1 MPTNSDMNKKEAQ
14 KMYDK
19 EVARFA
25 KRIAAAY
32 SSDKIRLVTSRNARR
47 AVLLHDIDAINDIIK
62 DIPNMPAGFQSDFCD
77 AFIGEDMAGL
87 DLATPAILGYA
98 YRAISARAAGGE
110 PGQQE
115 RLDKLARRIDD
126 LSADFANSGGMVVRQ
141 NEWPLINMTNIAN
154 ENEDFSIMLDAR
166 MSDVDGTQKAEMTAN
181 KEHADI
187 VAQNYDEAWNLD
199 NLNPEDVDKLAD
211 RADEVYEVLH
221 DVTIREAIMKKLA
234 KVKMLDAKG
243 RVIPQFD
250 SDGEILHDSRYESIA
265 ELVEHDIAKR
275 YIADVNA
282 EIDKDTIED
291 EFNETLLIKLYEI
304 YAADQIVRGAA
315 ETPEQFDDPK
325 FRKEFEKMLEPDGD
339 GVEISDNGY
348 NVAIETQTDA
358 TVGWFA
364 RLRRK
369 IGGDGKKL
377 EKLWKKLNR
386 SLEHIDDM
394 ADVRMSRAAVE
405 RRKKRRNFAGRVL
418 IGFTSSFV
426 ASAFITV
433 SATAAAARLGKS
445 LAWGSAYVGGGAA
458 LGIMGFQIARWI
470 RNQKKNNLPVT
481 WEEFTKNKQ
490 LVRSLM
496 TSGLAIV
503 AMVLSALGLAG
514 VGMAVGIGA
523 AALGA
528 YNNGLGVFQSARDSK
543 MSRRQR
549 IAWTIANVASVI
561 FGALGGKSFAQYGI
575 GKYNQWNPENTW
587 LQNKEAIPGK
597 LEKVSDEITHERT
610 IMHYPDKML
619 QSAKN
624 AVEGWYA
631 HDYPNHP
638 EILQQ
643 DIDAVNQYNLDHDT
657 NLDPYRILRAMKIS
671 QPSRLAYT
679 PAWSDTYN
687 VPQELISQAAHAV
700 GGGVYDP
707 AGMEAAKFLDAN
719 YLGES
724 GNVGDVPMGHTIN
737 KTYSPITELPTQTNE
752 TVIDQPAR
760 YESTGYDVRTEP
772 VGVNAGYGAF
782 GNYPKRDRAP
792 VKTALGDK
800 VALLHDRI
808 GSFLDRVRRN
818 RQNESVSEDVPPVIR
833 NDELKDELPTFTLEE
848 TQETQEQQLPSI
860 VLDERDE
867 ESRIPEEKTTSPARR
882 EYVAPVV
889 NLSQTQQVPD
899 LRLKDMPVALP
910 DPENRKY
917 EPLSDFAFALTA
929 DQAEHLDNLHKQL
942 ATVRAEI
949 KSPRPMRADKYVKL
963 YRQAKHLT
971 DEINSFTAELGNPS
985 AFEFEQALAEVDRR
999 KKLQNLLKQYDNHM
1013 QREPKGSD
1021 VQEWQHL
1028 KWETEGKKLV
1038 DKIEALGGKDSLD
1051 ESTLHFATPKPGRLE
1066 QKQAEVARREKERQ
1080 EQKHDVFVMP
1090 MREQPKQTEKMRSS
1104 EPEHIAARTAFVQ
1117 KALSKATDMAFDD
1130 PDHRIP
1136 NALVRLGKQGD
1147 LTSKPFMKIR
1157 GVPVKLFDLTGNNT
1171 PITQNENRAMVVVD
1185 IDGLPLPFFLANGN
1199 EGIDKIEAGKWY
1211 PLFEVTRDGSWR
1223 FQKTAEY
1230 FNPSG
1235 IKQPNGLPVEEISDI
1250 SNALNSFVGDIRNYT
1265 DKAATYRHQQEG
1277 LDGFIGGVD
1286 AIDQVDPNMVA
1297 DIVNY
1302 QSSTA
1307 NAYLGAHIYWQGDK
1321 VVGAYAPYINW
1332 YLKNVKHRNYG
1343 GKTWEDDI
1351 SEPRPKHS
1359 EKRSDNVPHT
1369 GVENVSTKQEQPVPE
1384 PVQKH
1389 TKKRVE
1395 MPKPIESVA
1404 EKNGLGTVLKTAIY
1418 KNEHDIDGGH
1428 EIPASLIKLAQQPD
1442 IISTPITTIRGVPVK
1457 LVDITGH
1464 NNPFTQNEN
1473 RAMVIVD
1480 VNGQRIPFYLANG
1493 NEHGGVT
1500 GVAGVW
1506 RPVLTLDH
1514 TGRWYINS
1522 NDYANSEELDTIIDA
1537 LNEHIGDIR
1546 NYRDNMATQ
1555 TRIEMTGDDES
1566 FVGGVDAIEH
1576 VDPNKILDII
1586 KAGRAA
1592 DNDETIWWPYGGGT
1606 SWHALPSAVAR
1617 FLREVESPDYDYPKG
1632 WERIKN
1638 TMGEFRNGVDE
1649 IRDKLR
1655 WPFRRHRD
1663 KKYE

>member
-1 MPTNSDMNKKEAQ
+1 MPINSDMNKKEAQ

-47 AVLLHDIDAINDIIK
+47 AVVLHDIDAINDIIK
-62 DIPNMPAGFQSDFCD
+62 DIPNMPAGFRSDFCD

-115 RLDKLARRIDD
+115 RLDELATRIDD

-141 NEWPLINMTNIAN
+141 NEWPLINMSNIAN

-166 MSDVDGTQKAEMTAN
+166 MSDVDNVKKSEMAKN
-181 KEHADI
+181 KEHADT
-187 VAQNYDEAWNLD
+187 VAQNYDKAWNLD

-221 DVTIREAIMKKLA
+221 NAIIREGVMKKFA

-243 RVIPQFD
+243 RVIPQFTSGKRGEYD
-250 SDGEILHDSRYESIA
+250 EYENYEPGFEILRDSRYESIA

-275 YIADVNA
+275 YITDVNA
-282 EIDKDTIED
+282 EIDKDIIED

-304 YAADQIVRGAA
+304 YVADRIVRGAA
-315 ETPEQFDDPK
+315 ETPEQFDNPK

-433 SATAAAARLGKS
+433 SATAAAAKLGKS
-445 LAWGSAYVGGGAA
+445 LALGSAYVGGGAA
-458 LGIMGFQIARWI
+458 LGIMGLQIARWI
-470 RNQKKNNLPVT
+470 RNQKKNNLPVS
-481 WEEFTKNKQ
+481 WEEFKKNKQ

-528 YNNGLGVFQSARDSK
+528 YNNGRGVFEAARDVK

-549 IAWTIANVASVI
+549 IAWTIANVASII

-575 GKYNQWNPENTW
+575 AKYNQWNPDNTW
-587 LQNKEAIPGK
+587 FNNKTAVPGK
-597 LEKVSDEITHERT
+597 LEKVSDEITHEKT

-760 YESTGYDVRTEP
+760 YKTTFDVKPKP
-772 VGVNAGYGAF
+772 VDVKAGYGAF
-782 GNYPKRDRAP
+782 GNYPKRDRTSF
-792 VKTALGDK
+792 KTAAGDK
-800 VALLHDRI
+800 IALLHDRV

-818 RQNESVSEDVPPVIR
+818 RQNESSSEDVTPVIR
-833 NDELKDELPTFTLEE
+833 NDEPKNELPTFTLEE

-867 ESRIPEEKTTSPARR
+867 ESRIPEEKTTSPAHR
-882 EYVAPVV
+882 EYVAPEISLDRVFPKPLFDD
-889 NLSQTQQVPD
+889 NKGRLAELREKTEPQPEQVAPWQF
-899 LRLKDMPVALP
+899 KDMPTALP
-910 DPENRKY
+910 DPEKRKY
-917 EPLSDFAFALTA
+917 EPLSDFAFALTEE
-929 DQAEHLDNLHKQL
+929 QAEQWNNLHKQL
-942 ATVRAEI
+942 ATVRAEMRN
-949 KSPRPMRADKYVKL
+949 SFTRADKMLKL
-963 YRQAKHLT
+963 RKQASRLT
-971 DEINSFTAELGNPS
+971 NEINSFQNELGNPS
-985 AFEFEQALAEVDRR
+985 TFEIEQALAEVDRR
-999 KKLQNLLKQYDNHM
+999 KKLQSLLKQYENHM
-1013 QREPKGSD
+1013 RREPKGSD
-1021 VQEWQHL
+1021 TQEWRYL
-1028 KWETEGKKLV
+1028 KWKTESQKLL
-1038 DKIEALGGKDSLD
+1038 DKIADLGGENSLGDSNLR
-1051 ESTLHFATPKPGRLE
+1051 FATPKLGRFE
-1066 QKQAEVARREKERQ
+1066 QKQAEVAQREMERQ
-1080 EQKHDVFVMP
+1080 EQKRDVFVMP
-1090 MREQPKQTEKMRSS
+1090 MREQPREKQTLETEKQKVDVLPEPFTFEHEKPEFESRYNREKHFDIGNHTVPHVDVKNILKQANARQVS
-1104 EPEHIAARTAFVQ
+1104 EHDQKPAEKPAEKRVEAPKPIEPLVKENNLGTVLETAVYKAKHDVDGVHDVPE
-1117 KALSKATDMAFDD
+1117 S
-1130 PDHRIP
+1130 
-1136 NALVRLGKQGD
+1136 LVRLAHCPDIISTQI
-1147 LTSKPFMKIR
+1147 TEIR
-1157 GVPVKLFDLTGNNT
+1157 GVPVKL
-1171 PITQNENRAMVVVD
+1171 I
-1185 IDGLPLPFFLANGN
+1185 
-1199 EGIDKIEAGKWY
+1199 
-1211 PLFEVTRDGSWR
+1211 
-1223 FQKTAEY
+1223 
-1230 FNPSG
+1230 
-1235 IKQPNGLPVEEISDI
+1235 
-1250 SNALNSFVGDIRNYT
+1250 
-1265 DKAATYRHQQEG
+1265 
-1277 LDGFIGGVD
+1277 
-1286 AIDQVDPNMVA
+1286 
-1297 DIVNY
+1297 
-1302 QSSTA
+1302 
-1307 NAYLGAHIYWQGDK
+1307 
-1321 VVGAYAPYINW
+1321 
-1332 YLKNVKHRNYG
+1332 
-1343 GKTWEDDI
+1343 
-1351 SEPRPKHS
+1351 
-1359 EKRSDNVPHT
+1359 
-1369 GVENVSTKQEQPVPE
+1369 
-1384 PVQKH
+1384 
-1389 TKKRVE
+1389 
-1395 MPKPIESVA
+1395 
-1404 EKNGLGTVLKTAIY
+1404 
-1418 KNEHDIDGGH
+1418 
-1428 EIPASLIKLAQQPD
+1428 
-1442 IISTPITTIRGVPVK
+1442 
-1457 LVDITGH
+1457 DITGQ

-1480 VNGQRIPFYLANG
+1480 VDGLRIPFYLANG
-1493 NEHGGVT
+1493 NEYGVT
-1500 GVAGVW
+1500 GNTGVW
-1506 RPVLTLDH
+1506 RPVLTLDSK
-1514 TGRWYINS
+1514 GRWYINPS
-1522 NDYANSEELDTIIDA
+1522 DYADSEELDDIIDA
-1537 LNEHIGDIR
+1537 LNKRIGDIR
-1546 NYRDNMATQ
+1546 NYKDLMASSARRDA
-1555 TRIEMTGDDES
+1555 GYS
-1566 FVGGVDAIEH
+1566 GFVGGVDAVEP
-1576 VDPNKILDII
+1576 VDPNKILDIVSASA
-1586 KAGRAA
+1586 KTK
-1592 DNDETIWWPYGGGT
+1592 DNFMVWSPYGNGG
-1606 SWHALPSAVAR
+1606 SWSAKPGILSR
-1617 FLREVESPDYDYPKG
+1617 FLREVESPDYRQPKLAEKVKDDLRG
-1632 WERIKN
+1632 FIKEAQ
-1638 TMGEFRNGVDE
+1638 GKIEG
-1649 IRDKLR
+1649 IRDRFPK
-1655 WPFRRHRD
+1655 PFRWRD
-1663 KKYE
+1663 RGKKYE

>member
-1 MPTNSDMNKKEAQ
+1 MPINSDMNKKEAQ

-47 AVLLHDIDAINDIIK
+47 AVVLHDIDAINDIIK
-62 DIPNMPAGFQSDFCD
+62 DIPNMPAGFRSDFCD

-115 RLDKLARRIDD
+115 RLDELATRIDD

-141 NEWPLINMTNIAN
+141 NEWPLINMSNIAN

-166 MSDVDGTQKAEMTAN
+166 MSDVDNVKKSEMAKN
-181 KEHADI
+181 KEHADT
-187 VAQNYDEAWNLD
+187 VAQNYDKAWNLD

-221 DVTIREAIMKKLA
+221 NAIIREGVMKKFA

-243 RVIPQFD
+243 RVIPQFTSGKRGEYD
-250 SDGEILHDSRYESIA
+250 EYENYEPGFEILRDSRYESIA

-275 YIADVNA
+275 YITDVNA
-282 EIDKDTIED
+282 EIDKDIIED

-304 YAADQIVRGAA
+304 YVADRIVRGAA
-315 ETPEQFDDPK
+315 ETPEQFDNPK

-433 SATAAAARLGKS
+433 SATAAAAKLGKS
-445 LAWGSAYVGGGAA
+445 LALGSAYVGGGAA
-458 LGIMGFQIARWI
+458 LGIMGLQIARWI
-470 RNQKKNNLPVT
+470 RNQKKNNLPVS
-481 WEEFTKNKQ
+481 WEEFKKNKQ

-528 YNNGLGVFQSARDSK
+528 YNNGRGVFEAARDVK

-549 IAWTIANVASVI
+549 IAWTIANVASII

-575 GKYNQWNPENTW
+575 AKYNQWNPDNTW
-587 LQNKEAIPGK
+587 FNNKTAVPGK
-597 LEKVSDEITHERT
+597 LEKVSDEITHEKT

-719 YLGES
+719 YLGKS
-724 GNVGDVPMGHTIN
+724 GNIGDVPMGHTIN

-782 GNYPKRDRAP
+782 GNYPKRDRTSF
-792 VKTALGDK
+792 KTAAGDK
-800 VALLHDRI
+800 IALLHDRV

-818 RQNESVSEDVPPVIR
+818 RQNESSSEDVTPVIR
-833 NDELKDELPTFTLEE
+833 NDEPKNELPTFTLEE
-848 TQETQEQQLPSI
+848 IQETQEQQLPSI
-860 VLDERDE
+860 FLDERDE

-882 EYVAPVV
+882 EYVAPKISLDRVFPKP
-889 NLSQTQQVPD
+889 LFDDDKGRLAELREKSQPQPEPIPQW
-899 LRLKDMPVALP
+899 RIEDMPTALP

-917 EPLSDFAFALTA
+917 EPLPDFAFALTEE
-929 DQAEHLDNLHKQL
+929 QAERWNDLHKQL
-942 ATVRAEI
+942 ATVRAEMRN
-949 KSPRPMRADKYVKL
+949 SFTRADKMLKL
-963 YRQAKHLT
+963 RKQANRLT
-971 DEINSFTAELGNPS
+971 NEINSFQNELGNPS
-985 AFEFEQALAEVDRR
+985 TFEIEQALAEVDRR
-999 KKLQNLLKQYDNHM
+999 KKLENLLRQYKNHM
-1013 QREPKGSD
+1013 RREPKGSD
-1021 VQEWQHL
+1021 TQEWQHM
-1028 KWETEGKKLV
+1028 KWETESQKLL
-1038 DKIEALGGKDSLD
+1038 DKIADLGGEASLNDSNLR
-1051 ESTLHFATPKPGRLE
+1051 FATPKLGRFE
-1066 QKQAEVARREKERQ
+1066 QKQAEVAQREMERQ
-1080 EQKHDVFVMP
+1080 EQKRDVFVMP
-1090 MREQPKQTEKMRSS
+1090 MREQPREKQILETEKQKVDVLP
-1104 EPEHIAARTAFVQ
+1104 EPFTFEHEKPEFESRYNRE
-1117 KALSKATDMAFDD
+1117 KRFDIGNHTVPHVD
-1130 PDHRIP
+1130 VKSI
-1136 NALVRLGKQGD
+1136 LKQ
-1147 LTSKPFMKIR
+1147 
-1157 GVPVKLFDLTGNNT
+1157 
-1171 PITQNENRAMVVVD
+1171 
-1185 IDGLPLPFFLANGN
+1185 
-1199 EGIDKIEAGKWY
+1199 
-1211 PLFEVTRDGSWR
+1211 
-1223 FQKTAEY
+1223 
-1230 FNPSG
+1230 
-1235 IKQPNGLPVEEISDI
+1235 
-1250 SNALNSFVGDIRNYT
+1250 
-1265 DKAATYRHQQEG
+1265 
-1277 LDGFIGGVD
+1277 
-1286 AIDQVDPNMVA
+1286 
-1297 DIVNY
+1297 
-1302 QSSTA
+1302 A
-1307 NAYLGAHIYWQGDK
+1307 NARQ
-1321 VVGAYAPYINW
+1321 V
-1332 YLKNVKHRNYG
+1332 
-1343 GKTWEDDI
+1343 
-1351 SEPRPKHS
+1351 SEH
-1359 EKRSDNVPHT
+1359 D
-1369 GVENVSTKQEQPVPE
+1369 
-1384 PVQKH
+1384 QKPAE
-1389 TKKRVE
+1389 KRVE
-1395 MPKPIESVA
+1395 APKPIEPLVK
-1404 EKNGLGTVLKTAIY
+1404 ENNLGTVLETAVY
-1418 KNEHDIDGGH
+1418 KAKHDVDGVH
-1428 EIPASLIKLAQQPD
+1428 DVPESLVRLAHCPD
-1442 IISTPITTIRGVPVK
+1442 IISTPITEIRGVPVK
-1457 LVDITGH
+1457 LIDITGQ

-1480 VNGQRIPFYLANG
+1480 VDGLRIPFYLANG
-1493 NEHGGVT
+1493 NEYGVT
-1500 GVAGVW
+1500 GNTGVW
-1506 RPVLTLDH
+1506 RPVLTLDSK
-1514 TGRWYINS
+1514 GRWYINPS
-1522 NDYANSEELDTIIDA
+1522 DYADSEELDDIIDA
-1537 LNEHIGDIR
+1537 LNTRIGDIR
-1546 NYRDNMATQ
+1546 NYKDLVASSARRDAGY
-1555 TRIEMTGDDES
+1555 RG
-1566 FVGGVDAIEH
+1566 FVGGVDAVEQ
-1576 VDPNKILDII
+1576 VDPNKILDIVSASA
-1586 KAGRAA
+1586 KTK
-1592 DNDETIWWPYGGGT
+1592 DNFMVWSPYGNGG
-1606 SWHALPSAVAR
+1606 SWSAKSGILSR
-1617 FLREVESPDYDYPKG
+1617 FLREVESPDYRPPRGIIGEGLERLGERMRRRFG
-1632 WERIKN
+1632 W
-1638 TMGEFRNGVDE
+1638 
-1649 IRDKLR
+1649 RDR
-1655 WPFRRHRD
+1655 G